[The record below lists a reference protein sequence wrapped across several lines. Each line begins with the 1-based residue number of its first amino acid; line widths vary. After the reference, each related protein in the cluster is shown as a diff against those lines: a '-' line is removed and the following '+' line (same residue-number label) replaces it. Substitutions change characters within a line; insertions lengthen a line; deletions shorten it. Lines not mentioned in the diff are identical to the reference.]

1 MNAYAKLEMNIV
13 SSGGGGV
20 ALRVAKEIFIRST
33 ARCAFN
39 MSPHYEEIY

>member
-13 SSGGGGV
+13 SSGGA
-20 ALRVAKEIFIRST
+20 ALRAANEIFIGST